1 MAENQEPQLEQ
12 IIMSTAAKLGEAQQQ
27 KLSEALSV
35 LDKTVL
41 EMIMSHE
48 PLSRV
53 LESLCLKIE
62 DCFQGLV
69 CSILI
74 LDSDAIT
81 LRHGAGPSLPQA
93 YVAAIDGVPVGPRAG
108 SCGTAAYR
116 AQPVVVTDIATDPL
130 WAEYRQLALAHGL
143 RACWSMPISSRTGI
157 VLGTFACYYRE
168 PRTPEADHLLVIDRA
183 VHLAGIA
190 IERSRTKS
198 DLEAAEHRY
207 RTLVERLPAITYMA
221 EVGVTGRWLF
231 VSPQIQSMLGYT
243 PAQWMADP
251 SLWMTSIHEDDLRLA
266 LEAEKR
272 VQETGELYKAEYRM
286 RARNGRVLWFRDEGA
301 ILDDMPGPKPIMQ
314 GVLYDITQYKHLE
327 EQLRQAQKMEAV
339 GQLAGGI
346 AHDFNNLLT
355 VMGAHNDRIRE
366 RHAPEHPSYAD
377 ASEVQEAVARA
388 TSLTQQLLAFS
399 RKQFL
404 QPRVL
409 NLGCVLPDLGNM
421 IRRVLTENIA
431 LQMKVE
437 PHLYRVKV
445 DRTQIEQA
453 ILNLTV
459 NARDAMPKGGEIA
472 ISATNLQ
479 LDRPTTLTQGSLEPG
494 NYVLLAVQDSGIGMD
509 EETQSHIFEPFFTTK
524 KPGKGTGLGLST
536 VYGVMKQSGGAISV
550 ESAPHRGTL
559 FKLFFPECK
568 ESGAADEKSAP
579 VLQPLEG
586 NETVLFVEDQSAIRE
601 VGGDYLMK
609 LGYNVLAAPDGET
622 AIKIAATYGKPIDL
636 LVTDVVMPN
645 MGGQELAARLVQTYP
660 KIKVLFMSGY
670 PDGAPGGWENAS
682 ACADLLSKP
691 FSLKA
696 LASRVRTLLD
706 SARAND

>member
-1 MAENQEPQLEQ
+1 
-12 IIMSTAAKLGEAQQQ
+12 MSTAAKLGEAQQQ